1 MSTNIVVSEIE
12 STYRDE
18 KLQFRKISKRIY
30 ESWDAENEIWI
41 LKKIEFEFQN
51 SNFPLPVEFDKG
63 WVVPPN
69 WNFYGEEWK
78 YSRRPVI
85 KNVYDHRNDVT
96 IIKE

>member
-18 KLQFRKISKRIY
+18 KLQSRKLTKRIY

-41 LKKIEFEFQN
+41 LKKLEFEFQD
-51 SNFPLPVEFDKG
+51 SDFPLPVEFDNG
-63 WVVPPN
+63 WVIPPN
-69 WNFYGEEWK
+69 WTFYGEKWK
-78 YSRRPVI
+78 YRRRPVI